1 MKDKIE
7 IAEKRYKE
15 METRRSVFMEKYAET
30 GDTLYK
36 DLANVETEDMNKLIV
51 AIIEAKRG

>member
-1 MKDKIE
+1 MKNKIE

-15 METRRSVFMEKYAET
+15 MEARRARFTKKYAET

-36 DLANVETEDMNKLIV
+36 DLANDETESMNKLIV